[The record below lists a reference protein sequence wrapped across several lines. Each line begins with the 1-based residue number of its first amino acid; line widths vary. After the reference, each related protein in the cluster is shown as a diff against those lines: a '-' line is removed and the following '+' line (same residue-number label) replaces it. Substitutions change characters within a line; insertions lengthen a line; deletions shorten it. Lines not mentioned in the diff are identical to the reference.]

1 VSSAILYVAIVAIWI
16 GVLVPRWL
24 KHENSHSGSAGL
36 RRLSRHFGAGRP
48 DDEDAP
54 RAGFDPEGRPR
65 YTSFVPPETPAEG
78 APEASAHAPAHHSKS
93 QSDHA
98 KKVSSVATGNKEG
111 MAELYEAAGPRSA
124 VQSYGWSADEAVH
137 HERLD
142 KSTTG
147 GGSRP
152 PVPAPAA
159 DEPSE
164 ASEWASEDASGAYE
178 SARASVR
185 VPPRRAPLD
194 PMEDTERRAQ
204 IVRGRRRM
212 LWLLLVL
219 TAVGIGLAYL
229 QLAAW
234 WVMIPPTV
242 LLVGYLLLLREAAHA
257 DAEARERRGAAAA
270 QAPAHSVSEPAV
282 HARSDAAPAPAP
294 AAASAA
300 GPSEGPLTVEETG
313 PRADIIDLSEHVGDQ
328 LYDQYADA
336 KLRAVGD

>member
-24 KHENSHSGSAGL
+24 KHETSHSGSAGL

-78 APEASAHAPAHHSKS
+78 APEAPPHAPDHHSES
-93 QSDHA
+93 QSDHGQ
-98 KKVSSVATGNKEG
+98 KVSSVASGNKES
-111 MAELYEAAGPRSA
+111 MAEVYEAVTPRPA
-124 VQSYGWSADEAVH
+124 VQPYGWSADEAVR

-142 KSTTG
+142 KGTTG
-147 GGSRP
+147 GESPP

-159 DEPSE
+159 STDKQSE
-164 ASEWASEDASGAYE
+164 ASDLASEDASGVHE

-185 VPPRRAPLD
+185 APGPRAPLD
-194 PMEDTERRAQ
+194 PMGDAERRAQ

-234 WVMIPPTV
+234 WVMVPPTV
-242 LLVGYLLLLREAAHA
+242 LLIGYLLLLREAAHA

-270 QAPAHSVSEPAV
+270 QAPARSVSAPAV
-282 HARSDAAPAPAP
+282 HARSDTAS
-294 AAASAA
+294 AAASAS
-300 GPSEGPLTVEETG
+300 GPAEGPLTVEETG

>member
-1 VSSAILYVAIVAIWI
+1 MSSAILYVAIVAIWI

-78 APEASAHAPAHHSKS
+78 APEAPTHAPAHHSES
-93 QSDHA
+93 QSNHGQ
-98 KKVSSVATGNKEG
+98 KVSSVASGNKES
-111 MAELYEAAGPRSA
+111 MAELYEAAAPRSA
-124 VQSYGWSADEAVH
+124 VQSYGWSADEAAR
-137 HERLD
+137 HERLG

-159 DEPSE
+159 SADEPP
-164 ASEWASEDASGAYE
+164 AASEDVAGAYE

-185 VPPRRAPLD
+185 VPAPRAPLD

-242 LLVGYLLLLREAAHA
+242 LLAGYLLLLREAAHA
-257 DAEARERRGAAAA
+257 DAEARERRSAAAA
-270 QAPAHSVSEPAV
+270 RAPAHPASEPAV
-282 HARSDAAPAPAP
+282 HARSDAAPA
-294 AAASAA
+294 AASAT
-300 GPSEGPLTVEETG
+300 GPAEGPLTVEETG